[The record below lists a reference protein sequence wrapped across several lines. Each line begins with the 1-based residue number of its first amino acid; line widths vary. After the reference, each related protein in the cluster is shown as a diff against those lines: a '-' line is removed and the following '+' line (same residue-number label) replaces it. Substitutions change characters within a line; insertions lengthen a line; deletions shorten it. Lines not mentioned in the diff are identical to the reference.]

1 MENKVYSVPMTELK
15 VLILDDNNLTA
26 RAIANVAEFIGL
38 SAKVTSDFQSFLTI
52 LEEWKPQY
60 LIVDLIMP
68 DMDGVEVLGE
78 LGKMQVEA
86 QLIITSGA
94 GQQLLHA
101 AARSAGA
108 HGLNVLGI
116 LPKPFNPKAFRDL
129 INAESNN
136 TADNT
141 FGKQLRAESQVNTLT
156 VTELEQAINAREI
169 YLVYQPKV
177 SCISGALTGFE
188 ALARWH
194 HPEKGF
200 ISPEKFIPLAEQNNL
215 IDRLTLQVFE
225 QALPFLNKLQAAA
238 TLHGMQSRDL
248 LLSVNISAASL
259 KNLMLFKQIE
269 MLCEGNNIK
278 PDQLILEL
286 TETAA
291 MDDPVMSLDILT
303 RLRLRGFRLSIDD
316 FGTGF
321 SSMLALVRMPFSEVK
336 VDKTFVMTS
345 GDSRESRLV
354 IKAIIELAHS
364 LNMQVAAEGIEDN
377 EALELLRKM
386 GCDQA
391 QGYFIGRPMLADA
404 FIEWS
409 KQSSEH
415 IDSHRIK
422 HLHGLGLLDSEPEQ
436 RYDRLTKLCT
446 RLFNVDISLISLID
460 ENRQWI
466 KSAQGFSQRQ
476 TERSIAFCNQT
487 IAQEEVFIVPDTL
500 LDEQYVNNVMVTSAP
515 YVRFYAGCPIRA
527 KSGAK
532 LGALCLKHSEPRE
545 FSIKDKLLLKQL
557 TEMVEEEI
565 DYNPFLD
572 EDKLTGLL
580 NREAFERRAQKLLT
594 IFAPHQIP
602 ITMFY
607 FDLNNY
613 KRIIQAHGISA
624 GDEALIHFSRLLL
637 ETFMDTELVARLV
650 DDEFVVL
657 CVCELKGSPLETLAE
672 AVKQHNSSVS
682 PHLNIEYTVGTASSQ
697 SMLNVD
703 LQSLY
708 MHADTDLYAHKRY

>member
-1 MENKVYSVPMTELK
+1 MTELK

-38 SAKVTSDFQSFLTI
+38 TAKVTSDFQSFLEI
-52 LEEWKPQY
+52 FQQWEPEY
-60 LIVDLIMP
+60 LVIDLIMP

-78 LGKMQVEA
+78 LGRMGVDA

-129 INAESNN
+129 INAEPIN

-141 FGKQLRAESQVNTLT
+141 FGKQLRAESQVNTLS
-156 VTELEQAINAREI
+156 VAELEQAINARDI
-169 YLVYQPKV
+169 YMVYQPKV
-177 SCISGALTGFE
+177 SCISGALTGVE
-188 ALARWH
+188 ALARWE

-200 ISPEKFIPLAEQNNL
+200 ISPEEFIPLAEQNDL

-225 QALPFLNKLQAAA
+225 QALAFLTQLQSADSAFISHNR
-238 TLHGMQSRDL
+238 TL
-248 LLSVNISAASL
+248 LLSVNISAVSL
-259 KNLMLFKQIE
+259 KNLTLFKQIE
-269 MLCEGNNIK
+269 MLCASYNIK

-345 GDSRESRLV
+345 ADSRESRLV

-364 LNMQVAAEGIEDN
+364 LNMQVAAEGIEN
-377 EALELLRKM
+377 NQALDLLRKM

-391 QGYFIGRPMLADA
+391 QGYFIGRPMLPDA
-404 FIEWS
+404 FIDWS
-409 KQSSEH
+409 SKSSEH
-415 IDSHRIK
+415 IDLKRINY
-422 HLHGLGLLDSEPEQ
+422 LYRLGLLDSEPEH
-436 RYDRLTKLCT
+436 RYDRITKLCA
-446 RLFNVDISLISLID
+446 RIFNVEMSLISLID

-466 KSAQGFSQRQ
+466 KSSQGFSLRQ
-476 TERSIAFCNQT
+476 TERSVAFCNQT
-487 IAQEEVFIVPDTL
+487 IVQEDVFVVADTH
-500 LDEQYVNNVMVTSAP
+500 LDPQYANNIMVTEEP
-515 YVRFYAGCPIRA
+515 YVRFYAGCAIRA
-527 KSGAK
+527 RSSGTK
-532 LGALCLKHSEPRE
+532 LGALCLKHSEPRT
-545 FSIKDKLLLKQL
+545 FSDADKTLLKQL

-565 DYNPFLD
+565 DYNPLLD

-580 NREAFERRAQKLLT
+580 NRNAFERRAEQLLHT
-594 IFAPHQIP
+594 FVPLQTSIR
-602 ITMFY
+602 MYY
-607 FDLNNY
+607 FDVNNY
-613 KRIIQAHGISA
+613 KLITHKHGISA
-624 GDEALIHFSRLLL
+624 GDEALIHFARLLT
-637 ETFMDTELVARLV
+637 ETFTDTELVARLV

-657 CVCELKGSPLETLAE
+657 CICEQLDNMLESLAE
-672 AVKQHNSSVS
+672 AVKNYNASVS
-682 PHLNIEYTVGTASSQ
+682 PHLNIEYTAGTASSH
-697 SMLNVD
+697 SMANVD

-708 MHADTDLYAHKRY
+708 MFADTDLNQHKSH

>member
-1 MENKVYSVPMTELK
+1 MTELK

-38 SAKVTSDFQSFLTI
+38 SAKVTSDFKSFLEI
-52 LEEWKPQY
+52 LHDWQPQY

-78 LGKMQVEA
+78 LGRMRIDA

-129 INAESNN
+129 INAESISS
-136 TADNT
+136 ADHT
-141 FGKQLRAESQVNTLT
+141 FGQQLRAENQISTLSVN
-156 VTELEQAINAREI
+156 ELEQAIHNQEI
-169 YLVYQPKV
+169 YLVYQPKI

-200 ISPEKFIPLAEQNNL
+200 ISPEKFIPLAEQHDL
-215 IDRLTLQVFE
+215 IDLLTLQVFE
-225 QALPFLNKLQAAA
+225 QALGFLRQLQAAES
-238 TLHGMQSRDL
+238 TVSSHNREL

-259 KNLMLFKQIE
+259 KNLELFKQIE
-269 MLCEGNNIK
+269 MLCESNQIH

-345 GDSRESRLV
+345 ADSRESRLV

-377 EALELLRKM
+377 TALELLRKM

-391 QGYFIGRPMLADA
+391 QGYFIGRPMLPDA

-409 KQSSEH
+409 NKGSEH
-415 IDSHRIK
+415 IDIQRLK
-422 HLHGLGLLDSEPEQ
+422 HLHGLGLLDSEPEH
-436 RYDRLTKLCT
+436 RYDRITKLCA

-466 KSAQGFSQRQ
+466 KSSIGFSQRQ

-487 IAQEEVFIVPDTL
+487 IAQDDVYIVPDTL
-500 LDEQYVNNVMVTSAP
+500 LDHQYVNNIMVTSAP
-515 YVRFYAGCPIRA
+515 FVRFYAGCPIRVR
-527 KSGAK
+527 SGEK
-532 LGALCLKHSEPRE
+532 LGALCLKHSVPKE
-545 FSIKDKLLLKQL
+545 FSETDITLLKQL
-557 TEMVEEEI
+557 TQMVEQEI
-565 DYNPFLD
+565 DYNPLLD

-580 NREAFERRAQKLLT
+580 NRDAFERRAQQLIT
-594 IFAPHQIP
+594 IFVPLQTT
-602 ITMFY
+602 ITMYY

-613 KRIIQAHGISA
+613 KHITHAHGISA
-624 GDEALIHFSRLLL
+624 GDEALINFSRLLT
-637 ETFMDTELVARLV
+637 ETFTDTELVARMV

-657 CVCELKGSPLETLAE
+657 CICEPIANSLEKLAA
-672 AVKQHNSSVS
+672 AVNDYNAAVS
-682 PHLNIEYTVGTASSQ
+682 PHLNIEYTVGVASSQ
-697 SMLNVD
+697 SIANVD

-708 MHADTDLYAHKRY
+708 MYADTDLYEHKS

>member
-1 MENKVYSVPMTELK
+1 MTELK

-38 SAKVTSDFQSFLTI
+38 SAKVTSDFQGFLDI
-52 LEEWKPQY
+52 LHEWKPHY

-78 LGKMQVEA
+78 LGRMQVDA

-129 INAESNN
+129 INAETTSN
-136 TADNT
+136 ADNA
-141 FGKQLRAESQVNTLT
+141 FGQQLRAENQANTLN
-156 VTELEQAINAREI
+156 VSELEHAINNHEI

-177 SCISGALTGFE
+177 SCISGSLTGFE

-200 ISPEKFIPLAEQNNL
+200 ISPEKFIPLAEQNGL
-215 IDRLTLQVFE
+215 IDDLTLQVFE
-225 QALPFLNKLQAAA
+225 KALGFMKQIQNAESSLRSYNR
-238 TLHGMQSRDL
+238 GL

-259 KNLMLFKQIE
+259 KNLGLFKKIE
-269 MLCEGNNIK
+269 TLCETNQIK

-291 MDDPVMSLDILT
+291 MDDPVMSLDLLT

-345 GDSRESRLV
+345 ADSRESRLV

-377 EALELLRKM
+377 MALELLRKM

-391 QGYFIGRPMLADA
+391 QGYFIGRPMLPEA
-404 FIEWS
+404 FIEWTKKS
-409 KQSSEH
+409 YQH
-415 IDSHRIK
+415 ID
-422 HLHGLGLLDSEPEQ
+422 LQ
-436 RYDRLTKLCT
+436 R
-446 RLFNVDISLISLID
+446 
-460 ENRQWI
+460 
-466 KSAQGFSQRQ
+466 
-476 TERSIAFCNQT
+476 
-487 IAQEEVFIVPDTL
+487 
-500 LDEQYVNNVMVTSAP
+500 
-515 YVRFYAGCPIRA
+515 
-527 KSGAK
+527 
-532 LGALCLKHSEPRE
+532 
-545 FSIKDKLLLKQL
+545 
-557 TEMVEEEI
+557 
-565 DYNPFLD
+565 
-572 EDKLTGLL
+572 
-580 NREAFERRAQKLLT
+580 
-594 IFAPHQIP
+594 
-602 ITMFY
+602 
-607 FDLNNY
+607 
-613 KRIIQAHGISA
+613 
-624 GDEALIHFSRLLL
+624 
-637 ETFMDTELVARLV
+637 
-650 DDEFVVL
+650 
-657 CVCELKGSPLETLAE
+657 
-672 AVKQHNSSVS
+672 
-682 PHLNIEYTVGTASSQ
+682 LNICMVSDCWILNQ
-697 SMLNVD
+697 SIVMI
-703 LQSLY
+703 
-708 MHADTDLYAHKRY
+708 A

>member
-1 MENKVYSVPMTELK
+1 MTELK
-15 VLILDDNNLTA
+15 VLILDDNTLTA

-38 SAKVTSDFQSFLTI
+38 TARVTSDFQSFLSTI
-52 LEEWKPQY
+52 NDWKPQY
-60 LIVDLIMP
+60 LIIDLIMP

-78 LGKMQVEA
+78 LGRMQIDA

-129 INAESNN
+129 INAESTNN
-136 TADNT
+136 ADNA
-141 FGKQLRAESQVNTLT
+141 FGQQLRAENVATEIK
-156 VTELEQAINAREI
+156 VPELEKAINNREI

-194 HPEKGF
+194 HPEMGF

-215 IDRLTLQVFE
+215 IDSLTLQVFD
-225 QALPFLNKLQAAA
+225 QALPFLKQLQQSELVMGRHNKE
-238 TLHGMQSRDL
+238 L
-248 LLSVNISAASL
+248 LLSVNISATSL
-259 KNLMLFKQIE
+259 KNLGLFKQIE
-269 MLCEGNNIK
+269 SLCEKNDIR

-377 EALELLRKM
+377 NALELLRKM

-391 QGYFIGRPMLADA
+391 QGYFIGRPMLPDA
-404 FIEWS
+404 FVEWS
-409 KQSSEH
+409 RKSAEH
-415 IDSHRIK
+415 IDSHRIRR
-422 HLHGLGLLDSEPEQ
+422 LHGLGLLDSEPEQ
-436 RYDRLTKLCT
+436 RYDRLTKLCA
-446 RLFNVDISLISLID
+446 RLFNVEISLISLID
-460 ENRQWI
+460 EDRQWI
-466 KSAQGFSQRQ
+466 KSSQGFSQRQ
-476 TERSIAFCNQT
+476 TERSVAFCNQT
-487 IAQEEVFIVPDTL
+487 IAQEDIFVVPDTL
-500 LDEQYVNNVMVTSAP
+500 QDKQYANNIMVTSAP

-527 KSGAK
+527 RSGEK
-532 LGALCLKHSEPRE
+532 LGALCLKHPQPRH
-545 FSIKDKLLLKQL
+545 FSDLDKQLLKQL
-557 TEMVEEEI
+557 TEMVEVEI
-565 DYNPFLD
+565 EYNPLLD

-580 NREAFERRAQKLLT
+580 NRDAFERRAQQLLN
-594 IFAPHQIP
+594 ILVPLQLP
-602 ITMFY
+602 VRMFY

-613 KRIIQAHGISA
+613 KRITHAHGISA
-624 GDEALIHFSRLLL
+624 GDEALFHFSRLL
-637 ETFMDTELVARLV
+637 TDVFNDTELVARLV

-657 CVCELKGSPLETLAE
+657 CLDGSREHDLQNLQKNVSDYNA
-672 AVKQHNSSVS
+672 SIS
-682 PHLNIEYTVGTASSQ
+682 PHLNIEYTVGIASSDN
-697 SMLNVD
+697 MKNVD

-708 MHADTDLYAHKRY
+708 MFADADLYRHQHS

>member
-1 MENKVYSVPMTELK
+1 MTELK
-15 VLILDDNNLTA
+15 VLILDDNTLTA

-38 SAKVTSDFQSFLTI
+38 TAKVTSDFQSFLNTI
-52 LEEWKPQY
+52 NDWKPQY
-60 LIVDLIMP
+60 LIIDLIMP

-78 LGKMQVEA
+78 LGRMQIDA

-129 INAESNN
+129 INAESTNN
-136 TADNT
+136 ADNA
-141 FGKQLRAESQVNTLT
+141 FGQQLRAENVATEIK
-156 VTELEQAINAREI
+156 VPELEKAIHNREI

-194 HPEKGF
+194 HPEMGF

-215 IDRLTLQVFE
+215 IDSLTLQVFD
-225 QALPFLNKLQAAA
+225 QALPFLKQLQQSELVMGRHNKE
-238 TLHGMQSRDL
+238 L
-248 LLSVNISAASL
+248 LLSVNISATSL
-259 KNLMLFKQIE
+259 KNLGLFKQIE
-269 MLCEGNNIK
+269 SLCEKNDIR

-377 EALELLRKM
+377 NALELLRKM

-391 QGYFIGRPMLADA
+391 QGYFIGRPMLPDA
-404 FIEWS
+404 FVEWS
-409 KQSSEH
+409 RKSAEH
-415 IDSHRIK
+415 IDSHRIRR
-422 HLHGLGLLDSEPEQ
+422 LHGLGLLDSEPEQ
-436 RYDRLTKLCT
+436 RYDRLTKLCA
-446 RLFNVDISLISLID
+446 RLFNVEISLISLID
-460 ENRQWI
+460 EDRQWI
-466 KSAQGFSQRQ
+466 KSSQGFSQRQ
-476 TERSIAFCNQT
+476 TERSVAFCNQT
-487 IAQEEVFIVPDTL
+487 IAQEDIFVVPDTL
-500 LDEQYVNNVMVTSAP
+500 QDKQYANNIMVTSAP

-527 KSGAK
+527 RSGEK
-532 LGALCLKHSEPRE
+532 LGALCLKHPQPRQ
-545 FSIKDKLLLKQL
+545 FSDLDKQLLKQL

-565 DYNPFLD
+565 EYNPLLD

-580 NREAFERRAQKLLT
+580 NRDAFERRAQQLLN
-594 IFAPHQIP
+594 ILVPLQLP
-602 ITMFY
+602 VRMFY

-613 KRIIQAHGISA
+613 KRITHAHGISA
-624 GDEALIHFSRLLL
+624 GDEALFHFSRLL
-637 ETFMDTELVARLV
+637 TDVFNDTELVARLV

-657 CVCELKGSPLETLAE
+657 CLDGSREHDLQNLQKNVSDYNA
-672 AVKQHNSSVS
+672 SIS
-682 PHLNIEYTVGTASSQ
+682 PHLNIEYTVGIASSDN
-697 SMLNVD
+697 MKNVD

-708 MHADTDLYAHKRY
+708 MFADADLYRHQHS

>member
-1 MENKVYSVPMTELK
+1 MTELK

-38 SAKVTSDFQSFLTI
+38 SAKITSDFQSFLEI
-52 LEEWKPQY
+52 INDWSPQY
-60 LIVDLIMP
+60 LIIDLIMP

-78 LGKMQVEA
+78 LGRMQIDA

-108 HGLNVLGI
+108 HGLNVLGV

-129 INAESNN
+129 INSESIN
-136 TADNT
+136 TADNK
-141 FGKQLRAESQVNTLT
+141 FGQQLRAENQANTLT
-156 VTELEQAINAREI
+156 VNELEEAINAGEI

-177 SCISGALTGFE
+177 SCISGTLTGLE
-188 ALARWH
+188 ALARWQH
-194 HPEKGF
+194 AEKGF
-200 ISPEKFIPLAEQNNL
+200 ISPEKFIPLAEQNDL
-215 IDRLTLQVFE
+215 IDKLTLQVFE
-225 QALPFLNKLQAAA
+225 QALPFLNYLQEADPS
-238 TLHGMQSRDL
+238 LKIQNRGL

-259 KNLMLFKQIE
+259 KNLDLFKQIE
-269 MLCEGNNIK
+269 MLCEAHNIK

-345 GDSRESRLV
+345 ADSRESRLV

-377 EALELLRKM
+377 AALDLLRKM

-391 QGYFIGRPMLADA
+391 QGYFIGRPMLPEA
-404 FIEWS
+404 FIDWS
-409 KQSSEH
+409 KNTSKH
-415 IDSHRIK
+415 IDLQRLK
-422 HLHGLGLLDSEPEQ
+422 RLHGLGLLDSEPEH

-446 RLFNVDISLISLID
+446 RLFDVEISLISLID
-460 ENRQWI
+460 EDRQWI
-466 KSAQGFSQRQ
+466 KSSQGFSQRQ
-476 TERSIAFCNQT
+476 TERSVAFCNQT
-487 IAQEEVFIVPDTL
+487 IAQEDIFVISDTL
-500 LDEQYVNNVMVTSAP
+500 NDKHYAENNMVTSAP
-515 YVRFYAGCPIRA
+515 YIRFYAGCPIRA
-527 KSGAK
+527 SSGEK
-532 LGALCLKHSEPRE
+532 LGALCLKHPSPRS
-545 FSIKDKLLLKQL
+545 FSDRDKQLLKQL

-565 DYNPFLD
+565 DYNPLLD
-572 EDKLTGLL
+572 EDNLTGLM
-580 NREAFERRAQKLLT
+580 NREAFERRAQKLLN
-594 IFAPHQIP
+594 IFVPYQAS
-602 ITMFY
+602 ITMYY
-607 FDLNNY
+607 FDVNNY
-613 KRIIQAHGISA
+613 KRISHAHGISA
-624 GDEALIHFSRLLL
+624 GDEALIHFSRILT
-637 ETFMDTELVARLV
+637 EIFTDTELVSRLV

-657 CVCELKGSPLETLAE
+657 SVCEQSENRLEQLAE
-672 AVKQHNSSVS
+672 AVKNYNANVS
-682 PHLNIEYTVGTASSQ
+682 PHLNIEYTVGTASSRL
-697 SMLNVD
+697 MDNID

-708 MHADTDLYAHKRY
+708 MYADTDLYEHKSH

>member
-1 MENKVYSVPMTELK
+1 MTELK
-15 VLILDDNNLTA
+15 VLILDDNTLTA

-38 SAKVTSDFQSFLTI
+38 TAKVTSDFQSFLSTI
-52 LEEWKPQY
+52 NEWKPQY
-60 LIVDLIMP
+60 LIIDLIMP

-78 LGKMQVEA
+78 LGRMQIDA

-129 INAESNN
+129 INAESTNN
-136 TADNT
+136 ADNA
-141 FGKQLRAESQVNTLT
+141 FGQQLRAENVATEIK
-156 VTELEQAINAREI
+156 VPELEKAINNREI

-194 HPEKGF
+194 HPEMGF
-200 ISPEKFIPLAEQNNL
+200 ISPEKFIPLAEKNNL
-215 IDRLTLQVFE
+215 IDSLTLQVFN
-225 QALPFLNKLQAAA
+225 QALPFLKQLQQSEFVLGRHNKE
-238 TLHGMQSRDL
+238 L
-248 LLSVNISAASL
+248 LLSVNISATSL
-259 KNLMLFKQIE
+259 KNLGLFKQIE
-269 MLCEGNNIK
+269 ALCEKNDIR

-377 EALELLRKM
+377 NALELLRKM

-391 QGYFIGRPMLADA
+391 QGYFIGRPMLPDA
-404 FIEWS
+404 FVEWS
-409 KQSSEH
+409 RKSAEH
-415 IDSHRIK
+415 IDSHRIRR
-422 HLHGLGLLDSEPEQ
+422 LHGLGLLDSEPEQ
-436 RYDRLTKLCT
+436 RYDRLTKLCA
-446 RLFNVDISLISLID
+446 RLFNVEISLISLID
-460 ENRQWI
+460 EDRQWI
-466 KSAQGFSQRQ
+466 KSSQGFSQRQ
-476 TERSIAFCNQT
+476 TERSVAFCNQT
-487 IAQEEVFIVPDTL
+487 IAQEDIFVVPDTL
-500 LDEQYVNNVMVTSAP
+500 QDKQYANNIMVTSAP

-527 KSGAK
+527 RSGEK
-532 LGALCLKHSEPRE
+532 LGALCLKHPQPRQ
-545 FSIKDKLLLKQL
+545 FSDLDKQLLKQL

-565 DYNPFLD
+565 EYNPLLD

-580 NREAFERRAQKLLT
+580 NRDAFERRAQQLLN
-594 IFAPHQIP
+594 ILVPLQLP
-602 ITMFY
+602 VKMFY

-613 KRIIQAHGISA
+613 KRITHAHGISA
-624 GDEALIHFSRLLL
+624 GDEALFHFSRLL
-637 ETFMDTELVARLV
+637 TDVFNDTELVARLV

-657 CVCELKGSPLETLAE
+657 CLDGSREHDLQNLQQNVSDYNA
-672 AVKQHNSSVS
+672 SIS
-682 PHLNIEYTVGTASSQ
+682 PHLNIEYTVGIASSGN
-697 SMLNVD
+697 MKNVD

-708 MHADTDLYAHKRY
+708 MFADADLYRHQHS

>member
-1 MENKVYSVPMTELK
+1 MTELK

-38 SAKVTSDFQSFLTI
+38 SAKITSDFQSFLEI
-52 LEEWKPQY
+52 INDWKPQY
-60 LIVDLIMP
+60 LIIDLIMP
-68 DMDGVEVLGE
+68 GMDGVEVLGE
-78 LGKMQVEA
+78 LGRMQIDA

-129 INAESNN
+129 INAESIN
-136 TADNT
+136 TADNK
-141 FGKQLRAESQVNTLT
+141 FGQQLRAENEANTLT
-156 VTELEQAINAREI
+156 VNELEQAINAGEI

-177 SCISGALTGFE
+177 SCISGTLTGLE
-188 ALARWH
+188 ALARWQH
-194 HPEKGF
+194 AEKGF
-200 ISPEKFIPLAEQNNL
+200 ISPEKFIPLAEQNGL

-225 QALPFLNKLQAAA
+225 QALPFLNQLQAVDYAVSN
-238 TLHGMQSRDL
+238 QNRDL

-259 KNLMLFKQIE
+259 KNLKLFRQIE
-269 MLCEGNNIK
+269 ALCDTHHIRPE
-278 PDQLILEL
+278 QLILEL

-345 GDSRESRLV
+345 ADSRESRLV

-377 EALELLRKM
+377 TALELLRKM

-391 QGYFIGRPMLADA
+391 QGYYIGRPMLPEV

-409 KQSSEH
+409 KNASEH
-415 IDSHRIK
+415 IDLQRLK
-422 HLHGLGLLDSEPEQ
+422 HLHSVGLRDCEPEY
-436 RYDRLTKLCT
+436 RYDRLTKLAMH
-446 RLFNVDISLISLID
+446 LFNVDISLISLID

-466 KSAQGFSQRQ
+466 KSSQGINQRQ
-476 TERSIAFCNQT
+476 AERSIAFCNQT
-487 IAQEEVFIVPDTL
+487 IALEDVFVISDTL
-500 LDEQYVNNVMVTSAP
+500 VDKHYAQNIMVTSAP
-515 YVRFYAGCPIRA
+515 YVRFYAGYTIRT
-527 KSGAK
+527 KSGEK
-532 LGALCLKHSEPRE
+532 LGVLCLKHSTPRVFTE
-545 FSIKDKLLLKQL
+545 KDKVLLKQL
-557 TEMVEEEI
+557 TEMAEEEI
-565 DYNPFLD
+565 NYNPLLD
-572 EDKLTGLL
+572 EDRLTGLL
-580 NREAFERRAQKLLT
+580 NREAFERRAPKLINICVSQQT
-594 IFAPHQIP
+594 C
-602 ITMFY
+602 ITMLY
-607 FDLNNY
+607 FDLINY
-613 KRIIQAHGISA
+613 KEIIHKHGISA
-624 GDEALIHFSRLLL
+624 GDDALVNFSQLLK
-637 ETFMDTELVARLV
+637 ETFTDSELVARLV
-650 DDEFVVL
+650 DNEFVILTL
-657 CVCELKGSPLETLAE
+657 CEPRDNNLDILAK
-672 AVKQHNSSVS
+672 AVKNYNVTVS

-697 SMLNVD
+697 LMTNVD

-708 MHADTDLYAHKRY
+708 MYADTDLIKYKGD

>member
-1 MENKVYSVPMTELK
+1 MTELK
-15 VLILDDNNLTA
+15 VLILDDNTLTA

-38 SAKVTSDFQSFLTI
+38 TAKVTSDFQSFLNTI
-52 LEEWKPQY
+52 NEWQPQY
-60 LIVDLIMP
+60 LIIDLIMP

-78 LGKMQVEA
+78 LGRMQIDA

-108 HGLNVLGI
+108 QGLNVLGI

-129 INAESNN
+129 INAESTNN
-136 TADNT
+136 ADNA
-141 FGKQLRAESQVNTLT
+141 FGQQLRAENVATEIK
-156 VTELEQAINAREI
+156 VPELEKAIHNREI

-194 HPEKGF
+194 HPEMGF

-215 IDRLTLQVFE
+215 IDSLTLQVFD
-225 QALPFLNKLQAAA
+225 QALPFLKQLQQSELVMGRHNKE
-238 TLHGMQSRDL
+238 L
-248 LLSVNISAASL
+248 LLSVNISATSL
-259 KNLMLFKQIE
+259 KNLGLFKQIE
-269 MLCEGNNIK
+269 SLCEKNDIR

-377 EALELLRKM
+377 NALELLRKM

-391 QGYFIGRPMLADA
+391 QGYFIGRPMLPDA
-404 FIEWS
+404 FVEWS
-409 KQSSEH
+409 RKSAEH
-415 IDSHRIK
+415 IDSHRIRR
-422 HLHGLGLLDSEPEQ
+422 LHGLGLLDSEPEQ
-436 RYDRLTKLCT
+436 RYDRLTKLCA
-446 RLFNVDISLISLID
+446 RLFNVEISLISLID
-460 ENRQWI
+460 EDRQWI
-466 KSAQGFSQRQ
+466 KSSQGFSQRQ
-476 TERSIAFCNQT
+476 TERSVAFCNQT
-487 IAQEEVFIVPDTL
+487 IAQEDIFVVPDTL
-500 LDEQYVNNVMVTSAP
+500 QDKQYANNIMVTSAP

-527 KSGAK
+527 RSGEK
-532 LGALCLKHSEPRE
+532 LGALCLKHPQPRQ
-545 FSIKDKLLLKQL
+545 FSDLDKQLLKQL

-565 DYNPFLD
+565 EYNPLLD

-580 NREAFERRAQKLLT
+580 NRDAFERRAQQLLN
-594 IFAPHQIP
+594 ILVPLQLP
-602 ITMFY
+602 VKMFY

-613 KRIIQAHGISA
+613 KRITHAHGISA
-624 GDEALIHFSRLLL
+624 GDEALFHFSRLL
-637 ETFMDTELVARLV
+637 TDVFNDTELVARLV

-657 CVCELKGSPLETLAE
+657 CLDGSREHDLQNL
-672 AVKQHNSSVS
+672 QQNVS
-682 PHLNIEYTVGTASSQ
+682 DYNASICPHLNIEYTVGIASSDN
-697 SMLNVD
+697 MKNVD

-708 MHADTDLYAHKRY
+708 MLADADLYRHQHS

>member
-1 MENKVYSVPMTELK
+1 MNELK

-38 SAKVTSDFQSFLTI
+38 SAKVTSDFQSFLEI
-52 LEEWKPQY
+52 FHQWKPQY
-60 LIVDLIMP
+60 LIIDLIMP
-68 DMDGVEVLGE
+68 DMDGVEVLGK
-78 LGKMQVEA
+78 LGQMQVDA

-129 INAESNN
+129 INAESVN

-141 FGKQLRAESQVNTLT
+141 FGQQLREESQANTIS
-156 VTELEQAINAREI
+156 VTELEQAINARDI
-169 YLVYQPKV
+169 YMVYQPKV

-200 ISPEKFIPLAEQNNL
+200 ISPEKFIPLAEQNHL
-215 IDRLTLQVFE
+215 IDQLTLQVFE
-225 QALPFLNKLQAAA
+225 QALPFLTQLQAADA
-238 TLHGMQSRDL
+238 TLNAQNRDL
-248 LLSVNISAASL
+248 LLSVNISAVSL
-259 KNLMLFKQIE
+259 KNLALFKQIE
-269 MLCEGNNIK
+269 LLCEDHNIK

-345 GDSRESRLV
+345 ADSRESRLV

-391 QGYFIGRPMLADA
+391 QGYFIGRPMLPEA
-404 FIEWS
+404 FIDWS
-409 KQSSEH
+409 RKSSEN
-415 IDSHRIK
+415 IDLYRIK
-422 HLHGLGLLDSEPEQ
+422 NLQGLGLLDSEPEH
-436 RYDRLTKLCT
+436 RYDRITKLCT
-446 RLFNVDISLISLID
+446 RVFNVNMSMISLID

-466 KSAQGFSQRQ
+466 KSSQGFSQRQ
-476 TERSIAFCNQT
+476 TERSVAFCNQT
-487 IAQEEVFIVPDTL
+487 IAQDDIFVVADTL
-500 LDEQYVNNVMVTSAP
+500 LDHQYANNNMVIEAP
-515 YVRFYAGCPIRA
+515 HVRFYAGCPIRA
-527 KSGAK
+527 RSSGTK
-532 LGALCLKHSEPRE
+532 LGALCLKHSVPKT
-545 FSIKDKLLLKQL
+545 FSAMDKALLKQL
-557 TEMVEEEI
+557 TEMVEDEI
-565 DYNPFLD
+565 DYNPLLD
-572 EDKLTGLL
+572 EDKLTGLI
-580 NREAFERRAQKLLT
+580 NRDAFERRAQKLLN
-594 IFAPHQIP
+594 IFVPLQTALS
-602 ITMFY
+602 MYY
-607 FDLNNY
+607 FDVNNY

-624 GDEALIHFSRLLL
+624 GDESLIHFSRLLS
-637 ETFMDTELVARLV
+637 ETFTDTELVARLV

-657 CVCELKGSPLETLAE
+657 GICEQLDNKLEILAA
-672 AVKQHNSSVS
+672 AVENYNASVS
-682 PHLNIEYTVGTASSQ
+682 PHLNIEYTFGTASSDAIA
-697 SMLNVD
+697 NVD

-708 MHADTDLYAHKRY
+708 MFADTDLNEHKSHSNS

>member
-1 MENKVYSVPMTELK
+1 MTELK
-15 VLILDDNNLTA
+15 VLILDDNTLTA

-38 SAKVTSDFQSFLTI
+38 TARVTSDFQSFLSTI
-52 LEEWKPQY
+52 NDWKPQY
-60 LIVDLIMP
+60 LIIDLIMP

-78 LGKMQVEA
+78 LGRMQIDA

-129 INAESNN
+129 INAESTNN
-136 TADNT
+136 ADNA
-141 FGKQLRAESQVNTLT
+141 FGQQLRAENVATEIK
-156 VTELEQAINAREI
+156 VPELEKAIHNREI

-194 HPEKGF
+194 HPEMGF

-215 IDRLTLQVFE
+215 IDSLTLQVFD
-225 QALPFLNKLQAAA
+225 QALPFLKQLQQSELVMGRHNKE
-238 TLHGMQSRDL
+238 L
-248 LLSVNISAASL
+248 LLSVNISATSL
-259 KNLMLFKQIE
+259 KNLGLFKQIE
-269 MLCEGNNIK
+269 SLCEKNDIR

-377 EALELLRKM
+377 NALELLRKM

-391 QGYFIGRPMLADA
+391 QGYFIGRPMLPDA
-404 FIEWS
+404 FVEWS
-409 KQSSEH
+409 RKSAEH
-415 IDSHRIK
+415 IDSHRIRR
-422 HLHGLGLLDSEPEQ
+422 LHGLGLLDSEPEQ
-436 RYDRLTKLCT
+436 RYDRLTKLCA
-446 RLFNVDISLISLID
+446 RLFNVEISLISLID
-460 ENRQWI
+460 EDRQWI
-466 KSAQGFSQRQ
+466 KSSQGFSQRQ
-476 TERSIAFCNQT
+476 TERSVAFCNQT
-487 IAQEEVFIVPDTL
+487 IAQEDIFVVPDTL
-500 LDEQYVNNVMVTSAP
+500 QDKQYANNIMVTSAP

-527 KSGAK
+527 RSGEK
-532 LGALCLKHSEPRE
+532 LGALCLKHPQPRH
-545 FSIKDKLLLKQL
+545 FSDLDKQLLKQL
-557 TEMVEEEI
+557 TEMVEVEI
-565 DYNPFLD
+565 EYNPLLD

-580 NREAFERRAQKLLT
+580 NRDAFERRAQQLLN
-594 IFAPHQIP
+594 ILVPLQLP
-602 ITMFY
+602 VRMFY

-613 KRIIQAHGISA
+613 KRITHAHGISA
-624 GDEALIHFSRLLL
+624 GDEALFHFSRLL
-637 ETFMDTELVARLV
+637 TDVFNDTELVARLV

-657 CVCELKGSPLETLAE
+657 CLDGSREHDLQNLQQNVSDYNA
-672 AVKQHNSSVS
+672 SIS
-682 PHLNIEYTVGTASSQ
+682 PHLNIEYTVGIASSDN
-697 SMLNVD
+697 MKNVD

-708 MHADTDLYAHKRY
+708 MFADADLYRHQHS

>member
-1 MENKVYSVPMTELK
+1 MAELK

-38 SAKVTSDFQSFLTI
+38 SAKITSDFQSFLEI
-52 LEEWKPQY
+52 IADWRPQY

-78 LGKMQVEA
+78 LGRMQIDA

-129 INAESNN
+129 INAETIS

-141 FGKQLRAESQVNTLT
+141 FGQQLRAENQLSTLT
-156 VTELEQAINAREI
+156 LQELEKAIDAQEI

-177 SCISGALTGFE
+177 SCISGTLTGLE

-200 ISPEKFIPLAEQNNL
+200 ISPEKFIPLAEQNGL

-225 QALPFLNKLQAAA
+225 QALPFLNQLQAADPV
-238 TLHGMQSRDL
+238 LSSQNRDL

-259 KNLMLFKQIE
+259 KNLKLFKQIE
-269 MLCEGNNIK
+269 TLCENNDIR

-336 VDKTFVMTS
+336 VDKTFVITS
-345 GDSRESRLV
+345 ADSRESRLV

-377 EALELLRKM
+377 SSLELLRKM

-391 QGYFIGRPMLADA
+391 QGYFIGRPMLPEA

-409 KQSSEH
+409 EHASEH
-415 IDSHRIK
+415 IDSQRLK
-422 HLHGLGLLDSEPEQ
+422 RLHGLGLLDSAPEH
-436 RYDRLTKLCT
+436 RYDRLTKLCA
-446 RLFNVDISLISLID
+446 RLFKVDISLISLID
-460 ENRQWI
+460 EDRQWI
-466 KSAQGFSQRQ
+466 KSSQGFSQRQ
-476 TERSIAFCNQT
+476 TERSVAFCNQT
-487 IAQEEVFIVPDTL
+487 IAQEDIFVISDTL
-500 LDEQYVNNVMVTSAP
+500 IDKHYAQNIMVTSAP

-527 KSGAK
+527 KSGEK
-532 LGALCLKHSEPRE
+532 LGALCLKHSAPKVFTE
-545 FSIKDKLLLKQL
+545 KDKALLKQL

-565 DYNPFLD
+565 AYNPLLD

-580 NREAFERRAQKLLT
+580 NRDAFERRALKLINIVVPQQTTLT
-594 IFAPHQIP
+594 
-602 ITMFY
+602 MYY

-613 KRIIQAHGISA
+613 KRIIHAHGISA
-624 GDEALIHFSRLLL
+624 GDDALMNFSQLLM
-637 ETFMDTELVARLV
+637 ESFTDTELVARLV

-657 CVCELKGSPLETLAE
+657 SLCERQDNSLDALAE
-672 AVKQHNSSVS
+672 AVKNYNATVS
-682 PHLNIEYTVGTASSQ
+682 PHLNIEYTVGTASSP
-697 SMLNVD
+697 SMVNVD

-708 MHADTDLYAHKRY
+708 MYADTDLYKHKSH

>member
-1 MENKVYSVPMTELK
+1 MTELK

-38 SAKVTSDFQSFLTI
+38 SAKVTSDFQGFLDI
-52 LEEWKPQY
+52 LHEWKPHY

-78 LGKMQVEA
+78 LGRMQVDA

-129 INAESNN
+129 INAETTSN
-136 TADNT
+136 ADNA
-141 FGKQLRAESQVNTLT
+141 FGQQLRAENQANTLN
-156 VTELEQAINAREI
+156 VSELEHAINNHEI

-177 SCISGALTGFE
+177 SCISGSLTGFE

-200 ISPEKFIPLAEQNNL
+200 ISPEKFIPLAEQNGL
-215 IDRLTLQVFE
+215 IDDLTLQVFE
-225 QALPFLNKLQAAA
+225 KALGFMKQIQNAESSLRSYNR
-238 TLHGMQSRDL
+238 GL

-259 KNLMLFKQIE
+259 KNLGLFKKIE
-269 MLCEGNNIK
+269 TLCETNQIK

-291 MDDPVMSLDILT
+291 MDDPVMSLDLLT

-345 GDSRESRLV
+345 ADSRESRLV

-377 EALELLRKM
+377 MALELLRKM

-391 QGYFIGRPMLADA
+391 QGYFIGRPMLPEA
-404 FIEWS
+404 FIEWTKKS
-409 KQSSEH
+409 YQH
-415 IDSHRIK
+415 IDLQRLK
-422 HLHGLGLLDSEPEQ
+422 HLHGLGLLDTEPEH
-436 RYDRLTKLCT
+436 RYDRLTKLCA
-446 RLFNVDISLISLID
+446 RVFNVDISLISFID

-466 KSAQGFSQRQ
+466 KSSLGFSQRQ

-487 IAQEEVFIVPDTL
+487 IAQEDIFVVPDTL
-500 LDEQYVNNVMVTSAP
+500 LDRQYVNNIMVTSAP
-515 YVRFYAGCPIRA
+515 YVRFYAGCPIHAR
-527 KSGAK
+527 SGEK
-532 LGALCLKHSEPRE
+532 LGALCLKHSKPRE
-545 FSIKDKLLLKQL
+545 FSESDKVLLKQL
-557 TEMVEEEI
+557 TEMVEQEI
-565 DYNPFLD
+565 EYNPLLD

-580 NREAFERRAQKLLT
+580 NRDAFERRAQQLLT
-594 IFAPHQIP
+594 IFVPLKKN
-602 ITMFY
+602 ITMYY

-613 KRIIQAHGISA
+613 KRIIHAHGISA
-624 GDEALIHFSRLLL
+624 GDEAIIHFSRLLS
-637 ETFMDTELVARLV
+637 ETFTDTELVARLV

-657 CVCELKGSPLETLAE
+657 CVGDPVANSLKNLAD
-672 AVKQHNSSVS
+672 AVHYYNSTVS
-682 PHLNIEYTVGTASSQ
+682 PHLNIEYTVGIASSH
-697 SMLNVD
+697 SMVNID

-708 MHADTDLYAHKRY
+708 MYADTDLHEHKSI

>member
-1 MENKVYSVPMTELK
+1 MTELK
-15 VLILDDNNLTA
+15 VLILDDNTLTA

-38 SAKVTSDFQSFLTI
+38 TAKVTSDFQSFLSTI
-52 LEEWKPQY
+52 NEWKPQY
-60 LIVDLIMP
+60 LIIDLIMP

-78 LGKMQVEA
+78 LGRMQIDA

-129 INAESNN
+129 INAESTNN
-136 TADNT
+136 ADNA
-141 FGKQLRAESQVNTLT
+141 FGQQLRAENVATEIK
-156 VTELEQAINAREI
+156 VPELEKAINNREI

-194 HPEKGF
+194 HPEMGF
-200 ISPEKFIPLAEQNNL
+200 ISPEKFIPLAEKNNL
-215 IDRLTLQVFE
+215 IDSLTLQVFN
-225 QALPFLNKLQAAA
+225 QALPFLKQLQQSEFVLGRHNKE
-238 TLHGMQSRDL
+238 L
-248 LLSVNISAASL
+248 LLSVNISATSL
-259 KNLMLFKQIE
+259 KNLGLFKQIE
-269 MLCEGNNIK
+269 ALCEKNDIR

-377 EALELLRKM
+377 NALELLRKM

-391 QGYFIGRPMLADA
+391 QGYFIGRPMLPDA
-404 FIEWS
+404 FVEWS
-409 KQSSEH
+409 RKSAEH
-415 IDSHRIK
+415 IDSHRIRR
-422 HLHGLGLLDSEPEQ
+422 LHGLGLLDSEPEQ
-436 RYDRLTKLCT
+436 RYDRLTKLCA
-446 RLFNVDISLISLID
+446 RLFNVEISLISLID
-460 ENRQWI
+460 EDRQWI
-466 KSAQGFSQRQ
+466 KSSQGFSQRQ
-476 TERSIAFCNQT
+476 TERSVAFCNQT
-487 IAQEEVFIVPDTL
+487 IAQEDIFVVPDTL
-500 LDEQYVNNVMVTSAP
+500 QDKQYANNIMVTSAP

-527 KSGAK
+527 RSGEK
-532 LGALCLKHSEPRE
+532 LGALCLKHPQPRQ
-545 FSIKDKLLLKQL
+545 FSDLDKQLLKQL

-565 DYNPFLD
+565 EYNPLLD

-580 NREAFERRAQKLLT
+580 NRDAFERRAQQLLN
-594 IFAPHQIP
+594 ILVPLQLP
-602 ITMFY
+602 VKMFY

-613 KRIIQAHGISA
+613 KRITHAHGISA
-624 GDEALIHFSRLLL
+624 GDEALFHFSRLL
-637 ETFMDTELVARLV
+637 TDVFNDTELVARLV

-657 CVCELKGSPLETLAE
+657 CLDGPREHDLQNLQQNVSDYNA
-672 AVKQHNSSVS
+672 SIS
-682 PHLNIEYTVGTASSQ
+682 PHLNIEYTVGIASSGN
-697 SMLNVD
+697 MKNVD

-708 MHADTDLYAHKRY
+708 MFADADLYRHQHS

>member
-1 MENKVYSVPMTELK
+1 MTELK

-38 SAKVTSDFQSFLTI
+38 SAKVTSDFKSFLEI
-52 LEEWKPQY
+52 FHDWQPQY

-78 LGKMQVEA
+78 LGRMQIDA

-129 INAESNN
+129 INAESISS
-136 TADNT
+136 ADHT
-141 FGKQLRAESQVNTLT
+141 FGQQLRAENQINTLS
-156 VTELEQAINAREI
+156 VTDLEQAIYNHEI
-169 YLVYQPKV
+169 YLVYQPKI

-194 HPEKGF
+194 HQEKGF
-200 ISPEKFIPLAEQNNL
+200 ISPEKFIPLAEQHNL
-215 IDRLTLQVFE
+215 IDVLTLQVFE
-225 QALPFLNKLQAAA
+225 QALGFLRQLQAAESK
-238 TLHGMQSRDL
+238 LSSHNREL
-248 LLSVNISAASL
+248 LLSVNISAVSL
-259 KNLMLFKQIE
+259 KSLELFKQIE
-269 MLCEGNNIK
+269 MLCESNQIH

-291 MDDPVMSLDILT
+291 MDDPVMSLDLLT

-345 GDSRESRLV
+345 ADSRESRLV

-377 EALELLRKM
+377 AALELLRKM

-391 QGYFIGRPMLADA
+391 QGYFIGRPMLPDA

-409 KQSSEH
+409 NKSSEH
-415 IDSHRIK
+415 IDLQRLK
-422 HLHGLGLLDSEPEQ
+422 HLHGLGLLDSEPEH
-436 RYDRLTKLCT
+436 RYDRLTKLCA

-466 KSAQGFSQRQ
+466 KSSVGFSQRQ

-487 IAQEEVFIVPDTL
+487 IAQDDVFIVPDTL
-500 LDEQYVNNVMVTSAP
+500 LDHQYVNNIMVTSAP
-515 YVRFYAGCPIRA
+515 FVRFYAGCPIRVR
-527 KSGAK
+527 SGEK
-532 LGALCLKHSEPRE
+532 LGALCLKHSVPKE
-545 FSIKDKLLLKQL
+545 FSETDKTLLKQL
-557 TEMVEEEI
+557 AQMVEQEI
-565 DYNPFLD
+565 DYNPLLD

-580 NREAFERRAQKLLT
+580 NRDAFERRAQQLIT
-594 IFAPHQIP
+594 IFVPLQTT
-602 ITMFY
+602 ITMYY

-613 KRIIQAHGISA
+613 KQITRVHGISA
-624 GDEALIHFSRLLL
+624 GDEALINFSRLLT
-637 ETFMDTELVARLV
+637 ETFTDTELVARLV

-657 CVCELKGSPLETLAE
+657 CICEPIANSLEKLAA
-672 AVKQHNSSVS
+672 AVKDYNAAIS
-682 PHLNIEYTVGTASSQ
+682 PHLNIEYTVGVASSQ
-697 SMLNVD
+697 FIANVD

-708 MHADTDLYAHKRY
+708 MYADTDLYEHKS

>member
-1 MENKVYSVPMTELK
+1 MTELK
-15 VLILDDNNLTA
+15 VLILDDNTLTA

-38 SAKVTSDFQSFLTI
+38 TAKVTSDFQSFLNTI
-52 LEEWKPQY
+52 NDWKPQY
-60 LIVDLIMP
+60 LIIDLIMP

-78 LGKMQVEA
+78 LGRMQIDV

-129 INAESNN
+129 INAESTNN
-136 TADNT
+136 ADNA
-141 FGKQLRAESQVNTLT
+141 FGQQLRAENVATEIK
-156 VTELEQAINAREI
+156 VPELEKAIHNREI

-194 HPEKGF
+194 HPEMGF

-215 IDRLTLQVFE
+215 IDSLTLQVFD
-225 QALPFLNKLQAAA
+225 QALPFLKQLQQSELVMGRHNKE
-238 TLHGMQSRDL
+238 L
-248 LLSVNISAASL
+248 LLSVNISATSL
-259 KNLMLFKQIE
+259 KNLGLFKQIE
-269 MLCEGNNIK
+269 SLCEKNDIR

-377 EALELLRKM
+377 NALELLRKM

-391 QGYFIGRPMLADA
+391 QGYFIGRPMLPDA
-404 FIEWS
+404 FVEWS
-409 KQSSEH
+409 RKSAEH
-415 IDSHRIK
+415 IDSHRIRR
-422 HLHGLGLLDSEPEQ
+422 LHGLGLLDSEPEQ
-436 RYDRLTKLCT
+436 RYDRLTKLCA
-446 RLFNVDISLISLID
+446 RLFNVEISLISLID
-460 ENRQWI
+460 EDRQWI
-466 KSAQGFSQRQ
+466 KSSQGFSQRQ
-476 TERSIAFCNQT
+476 TERSVAFCNQT
-487 IAQEEVFIVPDTL
+487 IAQEDIFVVPDTL
-500 LDEQYVNNVMVTSAP
+500 QDKQYANNIMVTSAP

-527 KSGAK
+527 RSGEK
-532 LGALCLKHSEPRE
+532 LGALCLKHPQPRQ
-545 FSIKDKLLLKQL
+545 FSDLDKQLLKQL

-565 DYNPFLD
+565 EYNPLLD

-580 NREAFERRAQKLLT
+580 NRDAFERRAQQLLN
-594 IFAPHQIP
+594 ILVPLQLP
-602 ITMFY
+602 VKMFY

-613 KRIIQAHGISA
+613 KRITHAHGISA
-624 GDEALIHFSRLLL
+624 GDEALFHFSRLL
-637 ETFMDTELVARLV
+637 TDVFNDTELVARLV

-657 CVCELKGSPLETLAE
+657 CLDGSREHDLQNLQQNVSDYNA
-672 AVKQHNSSVS
+672 SIS
-682 PHLNIEYTVGTASSQ
+682 PHLNIEYTVGIASSDN
-697 SMLNVD
+697 MKNVD

-708 MHADTDLYAHKRY
+708 MFADADLYRHQHS

>member
-1 MENKVYSVPMTELK
+1 MTELK
-15 VLILDDNNLTA
+15 VLILDDNTLTA

-38 SAKVTSDFQSFLTI
+38 TAKVTSDFQSFLNTI
-52 LEEWKPQY
+52 NEWQPQY
-60 LIVDLIMP
+60 LIIDLIMP

-78 LGKMQVEA
+78 LGRMQIDA

-129 INAESNN
+129 INAESTNN
-136 TADNT
+136 ADNA
-141 FGKQLRAESQVNTLT
+141 FGQQLRAENVATEIK
-156 VTELEQAINAREI
+156 VPELEKAIHNREI

-194 HPEKGF
+194 HPEMGF

-215 IDRLTLQVFE
+215 IDSLTLQVFD
-225 QALPFLNKLQAAA
+225 QALPFLKQLQQSELVMGRHNKE
-238 TLHGMQSRDL
+238 L
-248 LLSVNISAASL
+248 LLSVNISATSL
-259 KNLMLFKQIE
+259 KNLGLFKQIE
-269 MLCEGNNIK
+269 SLCEKNDIR

-291 MDDPVMSLDILT
+291 MDAPVMSLDILT

-377 EALELLRKM
+377 NALELLRKM

-391 QGYFIGRPMLADA
+391 QGYFIGRPMLPDA
-404 FIEWS
+404 FVEWS
-409 KQSSEH
+409 RKSAEH
-415 IDSHRIK
+415 IDSHRIRR
-422 HLHGLGLLDSEPEQ
+422 LHGLGLLDSEPEQ
-436 RYDRLTKLCT
+436 RYDRLTKLCA
-446 RLFNVDISLISLID
+446 RLFNVEISLISLID
-460 ENRQWI
+460 EDRQWI
-466 KSAQGFSQRQ
+466 KSSQGFSQRQ
-476 TERSIAFCNQT
+476 TERSVAFCNQT
-487 IAQEEVFIVPDTL
+487 IAQEDIFVVPDTL
-500 LDEQYVNNVMVTSAP
+500 QDKQYANNIMVTSAP

-527 KSGAK
+527 RSGEK
-532 LGALCLKHSEPRE
+532 LGALCLKHPQPRQ
-545 FSIKDKLLLKQL
+545 FSDLDKQLLKQL

-565 DYNPFLD
+565 EYNPLLD

-580 NREAFERRAQKLLT
+580 NRDAFERRAQQLLN
-594 IFAPHQIP
+594 ILVPLQLP
-602 ITMFY
+602 VKMFY

-613 KRIIQAHGISA
+613 KRITHAHGISA
-624 GDEALIHFSRLLL
+624 GDEALFHFSRLL
-637 ETFMDTELVARLV
+637 TDVFNDTELVARLV

-657 CVCELKGSPLETLAE
+657 CLDGSREHDLQNLQQNVSDYNA
-672 AVKQHNSSVS
+672 SIS
-682 PHLNIEYTVGTASSQ
+682 PHLNIEYTVGIASSDN
-697 SMLNVD
+697 MKNVD

-708 MHADTDLYAHKRY
+708 MLADADLYRHQHS